1 MKLKQTKLLPYIF
14 LIFFVF
20 FTTYIWDKIE
30 ISFPDIDIIG
40 IYSKNNHN
48 SLNDIFRYLIFISL
62 PVLSWL
68 VTFLILNKKKIN
80 KFIYNFRN
88 TDFINDKP
96 NLNLNLSF
104 FLIFFFLFH

>member
-88 TDFINDKP
+88 TDLINDKP

-104 FLIFFFLFH
+104 FLIFFFYF